1 MKRPH
6 ARILV
11 TAAAAASAVGLAVAP
26 ASAATWTVSP
36 ANTSITATQSG
47 NTVMSSGSAKITCT
61 GGSITGSTSNGANAV
76 LATIGSGSE
85 SGCKDSVVGASW
97 TITLSGGTLTGS
109 SYSNGVTTGTI
120 SGVTAK
126 ASSSVCSFTAS
137 GSLNGTYTNSS
148 GTLSITGGSLTLS
161 NVSGFGCG
169 LGGIKSGSTGSV
181 TGNYT
186 VSPGV
191 TITAA

>member
-1 MKRPH
+1 MHRTS

-11 TAAAAASAVGLAVAP
+11 GAAAAASAIGLAVNP

-36 ANTSITATQSG
+36 ANTAITATQSG

-61 GGSITGSTSNGANAV
+61 GGSIKGTTGSGANGQ
-76 LATIGSGSE
+76 LATISSGSE
-85 SGCKDSVVGASW
+85 SGCTDNVLGSSW
-97 TITLSGGTLTGS
+97 TITLSGGTLNGS

-120 SGVTAK
+120 SGLTAK

-137 GSLNGTYTNSS
+137 GTANATYTNST

-161 NVSGFGCG
+161 NVSGWGCG
-169 LGGIKSGSTGSV
+169 LGGISNGSTGSV
-181 TGNYT
+181 TGSYK
-186 VSPGV
+186 VSPNV
-191 TITAA
+191 TVTAS